1 MDTFRAATPT
11 GDLVGTV
18 GGEGPPVL
26 LLHGGP
32 GLSDYLGLLADE
44 LRDAYTVAT
53 YTQRGLAPST
63 EDGAMDVA
71 SHVADALRV
80 ADHLGWDRPVLG
92 GHSWGGHLTLHVIAA
107 HPERFAAALVIDPLG
122 AVGDGT
128 MAEFVAAIEAR
139 VPPANLPRLAELD
152 VLEKAGPLPS
162 DLLLE
167 QLRLAWPAYFADPAT
182 APEMPAMGISPR
194 QDEVWSDMLAS
205 LPALE
210 SRLAGCLVPTAFVH
224 GALSPIPVRASTES
238 AAVMRDATV
247 DVVPDCGHF
256 IWLDAPGAVRRS
268 LDALRQRLS

>member
-11 GDLVGTV
+11 GHLVGTV

-32 GLSDYLGLLADE
+32 GLSDYLGALADE

-71 SHVADALRV
+71 THVADALLV
-80 ADHLGWDRPVLG
+80 ADHLGWERPVLG
-92 GHSWGGHLTLHVIAA
+92 GHSWGGHLTLHILAA

-128 MAEFVAAIEAR
+128 MAEFVAALEAR
-139 VPPANLPRLAELD
+139 VPRDNLPRLAELD
-152 VLEKAGPLPS
+152 VLEEAGPLPS
-162 DLLLE
+162 DLVLE
-167 QLRLAWPAYFADPAT
+167 QFRLAWPAYFADPAN
-182 APEMPAMGISPR
+182 APEMPDMGLSPR
-194 QDEVWSDMLAS
+194 QDEVWSDMLAA
-205 LPALE
+205 LPGLE
-210 SRLAGCLVPTAFVH
+210 ATLSDCPVPTTFVH
-224 GALSPIPVRASTES
+224 GAHSPMPVRASTES

-247 DVVPDCGHF
+247 EVVPDAGHF

-268 LDALRQRLS
+268 LDALQQRLS

>member
-11 GDLVGTV
+11 GDLIGTV

-32 GLSDYLGLLADE
+32 GLSDYLGPLADE

-71 SHVADALRV
+71 THVADALRV

-107 HPERFAAALVIDPLG
+107 HPDRFAAALVIDPLG

-128 MAEFVAAIEAR
+128 MTEFVANLEAR
-139 VPPANLPRLAELD
+139 VPAANLARIAELD
-152 VLEKAGPLPS
+152 VLEEAGPLS
-162 DLLLE
+162 TDLALE
-167 QLRLAWPAYFADPAT
+167 QLGLAWPAYFADPAT
-182 APEMPAMGISPR
+182 APPMEALGLSPR
-194 QDEVWSDMLAS
+194 QDEVWKDMLAA

-210 SRLAGCLVPTAFVH
+210 ARLSACPVPTTFVH

-247 DVVPDCGHF
+247 DVVPEAGHF